1 MSGTTSGGSKAA
13 QGAKVAAKEEKKQK
27 EEDEMKVVVSA
38 AGEEEGKEA
47 LKTTTE
53 NVADEDEEKTKA
65 NKSET
70 KSTSENTIQRLP
82 RPSREK
88 HETAMKRL
96 NEQIEERKKTIESA
110 KSKIKVL
117 RDGRE
122 KEQAKYAPIR
132 SKLNELAA
140 RCQILMQTRDACRKE
155 VQALDNMGKG
165 ERDGG
170 GSGNRGGG
178 KSVEQIDAE
187 MARIEDQL
195 SHETMSL
202 KEEKVLVEKIKQLNK
217 MKDSARAMAA
227 KQAQIT
233 GTDGSRKAMQEKA
246 KAKDVEI
253 NANKAEQQKLKNE
266 IDKIRG
272 VEGGGN
278 NKNKKENGKSGNSG
292 GGDNFNKNVKALESE
307 RDGAYK
313 QILKIRKE
321 MDDLRDDFKK
331 KNNEWLKR
339 EKVFRAERDV
349 EYASEK
355 KAVEERKKQWEREN
369 APEPFEAEISSCD
382 QLVSFLQKFLPKS
395 APAEPTSSSSKNGS
409 AEDLTAKLSGLKMV
423 NKRDKDEE
431 MDDLLSMTGT
441 LTKAKKN
448 KVNAMKNA
456 GPKPPK
462 ETDKVNLSLDAYGMF
477 GKVGISAPLIVGE
490 VPRFVELLNKKKE
503 EFLEK
508 RKVKQER
515 IAAGLEDPVVE
526 EESSKDEEK
535 KEKNG
540 KKNKNK
546 KKGGGDSGGGKMLV
560 TVSLEVKEDEKTVV
574 VSISP
579 KKED

>member
-53 NVADEDEEKTKA
+53 NVADEDEEKTRA

-70 KSTSENTIQRLP
+70 KSTSDTIQRLP

-339 EKVFRAERDV
+339 EKVFRAERDA

-448 KVNAMKNA
+448 KVNARKNA

-490 VPRFVELLNKKKE
+490 VPRCVELLNKKKE

-508 RKVKQER
+508 RKVKKER

>member
-1 MSGTTSGGSKAA
+1 MSGTTSSGSKAA
-13 QGAKVAAKEEKKQK
+13 AGAKVAAKEEKKQK
-27 EEDEMKVVVSA
+27 DEKMVVVRA

-70 KSTSENTIQRLP
+70 KSTSENTIQKLP

-456 GPKPPK
+456 GHKPPK

-490 VPRFVELLNKKKE
+490 VPRCVELLNKKKE

-508 RKVKQER
+508 RKVKKER

-579 KKED
+579 KKD

>member
-1 MSGTTSGGSKAA
+1 MSGTKSSASASSSSKAA
-13 QGAKVAAKEEKKQK
+13 SKEEKKEK

-38 AGEEEGKEA
+38 AEKEEKED

-53 NVADEDEEKTKA
+53 NVADEDEDEEKKA
-65 NKSET
+65 SNKSKT
-70 KSTSENTIQRLP
+70 KSTSDVQRLP

-140 RCQILMQTRDACRKE
+140 QCQILMQTRDACRKE

-170 GSGNRGGG
+170 SGNRGGG
-178 KSVEQIDAE
+178 KSAEQIDTE

-313 QILKIRKE
+313 QIL
-321 MDDLRDDFKK
+321 
-331 KNNEWLKR
+331 
-339 EKVFRAERDV
+339 
-349 EYASEK
+349 
-355 KAVEERKKQWEREN
+355 
-369 APEPFEAEISSCD
+369 
-382 QLVSFLQKFLPKS
+382 
-395 APAEPTSSSSKNGS
+395 
-409 AEDLTAKLSGLKMV
+409 
-423 NKRDKDEE
+423 
-431 MDDLLSMTGT
+431 
-441 LTKAKKN
+441 
-448 KVNAMKNA
+448 
-456 GPKPPK
+456 
-462 ETDKVNLSLDAYGMF
+462 LSL
-477 GKVGISAPLIVGE
+477 IHI
-490 VPRFVELLNKKKE
+490 
-503 EFLEK
+503 
-508 RKVKQER
+508 
-515 IAAGLEDPVVE
+515 
-526 EESSKDEEK
+526 
-535 KEKNG
+535 
-540 KKNKNK
+540 
-546 KKGGGDSGGGKMLV
+546 
-560 TVSLEVKEDEKTVV
+560 
-574 VSISP
+574 
-579 KKED
+579 

>member
-1 MSGTTSGGSKAA
+1 MSGSKAA
-13 QGAKVAAKEEKKQK
+13 AGAKVAAKEEKKQK
-27 EEDEMKVVVSA
+27 DEKMVVVRA

-70 KSTSENTIQRLP
+70 KSTSENTIQKLP

-313 QILKIRKE
+313 QILKIRRE

-339 EKVFRAERDV
+339 EKVFRAERDA

-490 VPRFVELLNKKKE
+490 VPRCVELLNKKKE

-508 RKVKQER
+508 RKVKKER

-579 KKED
+579 KKD